1 MTTVVVRQKFV
12 VSGLEWAESDE
23 NDSEDHM
30 EINQGNEKSTE
41 KWENSFEKAG
51 KRKVKKVNSK
61 GMRGKEHYEFKV
73 EGLWI
78 QYLVKMPWAQ
88 WSRLNIKRIK

>member
-41 KWENSFEKAG
+41 K
-51 KRKVKKVNSK
+51 
-61 GMRGKEHYEFKV
+61 
-73 EGLWI
+73 
-78 QYLVKMPWAQ
+78 
-88 WSRLNIKRIK
+88 